1 MRSNKQPNLVTTV
14 VTMFFA
20 TSFGC
25 AAEDDP
31 NTDPSSSVGDTTG
44 DTDSDPSMT
53 DGMTGQMT
61 TATTATTT
69 ASTTVDPSD
78 TSESTGDEP
87 VEPGPDGA
95 SCETNEEC
103 ISGFCY
109 YIAILGGICG
119 ECNMDSDCPEGG
131 CSLPNPLAQ
140 PPTGAHCNMG
150 EPGAGCMSD
159 DICQDDYTCESIIEV
174 PGILEAA
181 TCSECELDTDC
192 MDGMLCSPAYDI
204 LNISGQRI
212 CVEPGSVP
220 NGEGCDH
227 LSGSGNMQCES
238 GLCATVD
245 IMMLLQLG
253 VCGDCSVDADCMMP
267 DVCLPADI
275 DVTTGTV
282 TPPTCGPPA

>member
-1 MRSNKQPNLVTTV
+1 MRSNKKLGLVMSLAIT
-14 VTMFFA
+14 
-20 TSFGC
+20 FGC

-31 NTDPSSSVGDTTG
+31 NSTNPSSSVGESTG
-44 DTDSDPSMT
+44 DSDPTDASMT
-53 DGMTGQMT
+53 ASMTGQT
-61 TATTATTT
+61 TASTTDSTT
-69 ASTTVDPSD
+69 ASTTVDPSG

-87 VEPGPDGA
+87 IEPQPDGA

-119 ECNMDSDCPEGG
+119 ECNVDADCESGG

-159 DICQDDYTCESIIEV
+159 EICEEGYTCESILNV
-174 PGILEAA
+174 PGILEAS
-181 TCSECELDTDC
+181 TCSECETDADC
-192 MDGMLCSPAYDI
+192 DMGMLCSPAYDI
-204 LNISGQRI
+204 LNISGQRV

-227 LSGSGNMQCES
+227 LSGTGNMACES

-245 IMMLLQLG
+245 IMKLLQLG
-253 VCGDCSVDADCMMP
+253 VCGDCSVDADCMEP

-275 DVTTGTV
+275 DVTTGMV
-282 TPPTCGPPA
+282 TPPTCGPAA